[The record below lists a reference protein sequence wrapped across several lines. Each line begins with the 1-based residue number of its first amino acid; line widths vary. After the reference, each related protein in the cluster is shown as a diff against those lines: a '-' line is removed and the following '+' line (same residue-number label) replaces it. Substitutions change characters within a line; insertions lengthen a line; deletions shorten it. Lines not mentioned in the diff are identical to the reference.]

1 MILIIINDKTILED
15 FNSFTLFQLTMIQ
28 PFQGF
33 NI

>member
-1 MILIIINDKTILED
+1 MIFIIINDKTILEN

>member
-1 MILIIINDKTILED
+1 MIFIITNNKTTLED
-15 FNSFTLFQLTMIQ
+15 FNSFTLFQLTMLQ